1 MVRALE
7 AYAAW
12 SAAGAQ
18 WRLTLPDVLRRS
30 ARESQI
36 YQDAAL
42 LQQRF
47 VGTPRRAAL
56 RLQVELPI

>member
-1 MVRALE
+1 LQHHVA
-7 AYAAW
+7 
-12 SAAGAQ
+12 
-18 WRLTLPDVLRRS
+18 
-30 ARESQI
+30 
-36 YQDAAL
+36 DAAL